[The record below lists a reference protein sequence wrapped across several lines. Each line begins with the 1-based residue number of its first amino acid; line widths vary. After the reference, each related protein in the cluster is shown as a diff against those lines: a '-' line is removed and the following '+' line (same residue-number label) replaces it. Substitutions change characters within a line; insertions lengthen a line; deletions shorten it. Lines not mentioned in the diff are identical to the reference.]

1 MRNDV
6 KLNPAGG
13 GKSTGSGN
21 VMTAGKWNTTISVR
35 QNGEEI
41 GQKKVA
47 VTAKQIWGCASGGV
61 NVND

>member
-6 KLNPAGG
+6 KLKPAGG

-21 VMTAGKWNTTISVR
+21 VMMAGKWNTTISVR

-47 VTAKQIWGCASGGV
+47 VTAK
-61 NVND
+61 